1 MSHDHSHHHNDPHSH
16 AYPTDG
22 EAVRDRL
29 KLAGLRPTKQRVD
42 LATLLWSQGCRHV
55 TAEQLHRESTQANIK
70 VSLATIYN
78 TLHQFTASH
87 LLREVVVERGC
98 SYFDTN
104 VDPHH
109 HFLDEETGELS
120 DIPHD
125 QVHVQHLPTPPSGTI
140 VSGVDVIIRV
150 ARQQPGRGK
159 PSRKGAVQA

>member
-1 MSHDHSHHHNDPHSH
+1 MAHDHTHHHHDHGHHPQ
-16 AYPTDG
+16 YPVDA

-29 KLAGLRPTKQRVD
+29 KDAGLRPTKQRVD

-55 TAEQLHRESTQANIK
+55 TAEQLHRESAQANIK

-78 TLHQFTASH
+78 TLHQFTSCE

-109 HFLDEETGELS
+109 HFLDVETGELS

-125 QVHVQHLPTPPSGTI
+125 LVHVQQLPSPPEGTI

-150 ARQQPGRGK
+150 ERKAKSGARNTH
-159 PSRKGAVQA
+159 A

>member
-1 MSHDHSHHHNDPHSH
+1 MADAMHH
-16 AYPTDG
+16 AADG
-22 EAVRDRL
+22 ESVRARL
-29 KLAGLRPTKQRVD
+29 KRAGLRPTKQRVE
-42 LATLLWSQGCRHV
+42 LAALLWSQGCRHV
-55 TAEQLHRESTQANIK
+55 TAERLHRESAEANIK

-109 HFLDEETGELS
+109 HFLCMDTGELS

-125 QVHVQHLPTPPSGTI
+125 QVHVQHLPSPPDGAI
-140 VSGVDVIIRV
+140 VSGVDVIIRIE
-150 ARQQPGRGK
+150 
-159 PSRKGAVQA
+159 RKKAKAIPATKSAGHAATLA